1 MMAELGYFFAMLLY
15 GGFLS
20 LCYHG
25 LVFVRTVVPHN
36 TVLVDAEDILFLIF
50 ASVGFFLTAYER
62 NYGILR
68 WYAFAGVGLGCMVY
82 LLTLYRPF
90 EAIRKWL
97 LQKCKKTYTIKRKYR
112 SKGQVSVDER
122 SGPEPKKKREKKK
135 RT

>member
-1 MMAELGYFFAMLLY
+1 MTAELGYFFAMLLY
-15 GGFLS
+15 GGLLS

-25 LVFVRTVVPHN
+25 LVFVRTVVPHRI
-36 TVLVDAEDILFLIF
+36 VFVDAEDILFLIF
-50 ASVGFFLTAYER
+50 AGVGFFLTTYEH

-68 WYAFAGVGLGCMVY
+68 WYAFAGVGLGCVIY
-82 LLTLYRPF
+82 VWTLFGPF

-97 LQKCKKTYTIKRKYR
+97 LQKCKKTYTIKRKYC